1 MKICKFVL
9 DVNFKKKKQKEPK
22 KVINKC
28 YSSMISVQNGLK
40 TPIKR
45 AFYIKIKLVD
55 GIDLFKQKQSIKIR
69 LIIFL
74 CKNH

>member
-1 MKICKFVL
+1 MLIYKKI
-9 DVNFKKKKQKEPK
+9 QKRER
-22 KVINKC
+22 IMLNKC
-28 YSSMISVQNGLK
+28 YSSTISVQNRLK
-40 TPIKR
+40 TTIKR